1 MIDALI
7 QLFQYSAVLI
17 NLSSVK
23 THFGHTEIG
32 FTSFGFAQ
40 NTLHDFQNTVLNSV
54 ALSSTEGEYGPSF

>member
-40 NTLHDFQNTVLNSV
+40 NTLQNTVLNSV